1 MHGVHIANLGLF
13 RRYTKRKCIYDRY
26 IATGNI
32 SPQRKIRLQVV
43 KPAISNRAPNV
54 TSLKDNLNDSL
65 TIALT

>member
-13 RRYTKRKCIYDRY
+13 GRYTKRKCIY

-65 TIALT
+65 TIAPT